1 LVDEEEE
8 RLLIIELMVELLCVD
23 DEKRVTLLVLE
34 HSELKQIDTF
44 FEYDFLQIV
53 IINETGIVVMVDE
66 DDGIEDESEVH

>member
-34 HSELKQIDTF
+34 HSELKQIDTL